1 MNTIEITDKELETK
15 SEKEL
20 RSIKSLMRNTLYK
33 LQDEYAQERY
43 GNPDVRNE
51 LKLRI
56 VFLRNRIAT
65 IKKLLT

>member
-33 LQDEYAQERY
+33 LQDEC
-43 GNPDVRNE
+43 E
-51 LKLRI
+51 LPRS
-56 VFLRNRIAT
+56 
-65 IKKLLT
+65 